1 VNCAQL
7 TYISSIYT
15 KLKQIY
21 RSSTQFSRD
30 VGSMSKVWTKKEDIR
45 SITKIAPSVVRQM
58 LIFNTLCWG
67 PSASEGHQKHDLTV
81 FLEYNV

>member
-1 VNCAQL
+1 VNFAQL

-30 VGSMSKVWTKKEDIR
+30 AGSMSKVWTRKEDIKA
-45 SITKIAPSVVRQM
+45 ITKTAHSVVRQM
-58 LIFNTLCWG
+58 LIFNTLYI
-67 PSASEGHQKHDLTV
+67 E
-81 FLEYNV
+81 